1 MKAIN
6 VGFNS
11 VYWVKLMESSKDLK
25 ILSIAF
31 DDDNQD
37 AMMHSYDAL
46 KAILEGDTAVAMSQ
60 AMTAINSAQSNQHED
75 REVECPFCA
84 GAGVLELE
92 YSSYR
97 GDPYDSKSVT
107 ASCSACSGGGSINVT
122 TLFNEYA
129 GNAYPENGVIA
140 ILKKDFQPAREIAKG
155 FFDTFEQYRSNIE
168 EDSLRHHFM
177 S

>member
-11 VYWVKLMESSKDLK
+11 IYWVKLMESSKDLK
-25 ILSIAF
+25 ILSMAF

-60 AMTAINSAQSNQHED
+60 AMKAISSAQSNQHED
-75 REVECPFCA
+75 REVECPFCT
-84 GAGVLELE
+84 GAGVLDLE
-92 YSSYR
+92 FTSYR
-97 GDPYDSKSVT
+97 RGSYDSKSVT
-107 ASCSACSGGGSINVT
+107 ASCSACIGGGSINVS

-129 GNAYPENGVIA
+129 GDAYPENGIIA
-140 ILKKDFQPAREIAKG
+140 ILKKDFESAREIAKG

-168 EDSLRHHFM
+168 EDSLRHHLLP
-177 S
+177 